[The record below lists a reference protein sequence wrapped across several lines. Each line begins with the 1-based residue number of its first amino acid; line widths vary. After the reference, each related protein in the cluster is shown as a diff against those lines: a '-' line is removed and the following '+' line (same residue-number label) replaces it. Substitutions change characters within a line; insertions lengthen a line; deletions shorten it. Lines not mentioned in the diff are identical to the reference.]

1 LKTNNSITSTATSH
15 RTNRT
20 NHPISAE
27 TPLVRFV
34 VNLHTDATTMVV
46 YKVKYGTNVQQD
58 KFTTTFRPTASLQQ
72 TDNKSR

>member
-1 LKTNNSITSTATSH
+1 LKTDNSITSNATS
-15 RTNRT
+15 RTTNRT

-46 YKVKYGTNVQQD
+46 YKVKYGTNVQQVYS
-58 KFTTTFRPTASLQQ
+58 KRTTNRGSGVWIL
-72 TDNKSR
+72 DRGY